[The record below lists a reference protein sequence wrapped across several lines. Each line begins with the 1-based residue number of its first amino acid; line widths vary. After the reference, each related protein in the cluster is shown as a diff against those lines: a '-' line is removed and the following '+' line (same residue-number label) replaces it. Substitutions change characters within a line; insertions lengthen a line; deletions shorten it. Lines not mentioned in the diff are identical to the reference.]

1 MAVAQGVER
10 IWVAPPPPYF
20 CPYRCPYC
28 TLTPSHTM
36 QVGQHGLLSTPAA
49 SAVIRAR
56 EGGFKPFG
64 AFILSA
70 SHNPGGIDE
79 DFGPPPPPP
88 PLVLS
93 GHAAS
98 LTPY

>member
-10 IWVAPPPPYF
+10 IW
-20 CPYRCPYC
+20 
-28 TLTPSHTM
+28 
-36 QVGQHGLLSTPAA
+36 VGQHGLLSTPAA

-79 DFGPPPPPP
+79 DFGAPR
-88 PLVLS
+88 VL
-93 GHAAS
+93 
-98 LTPY
+98 PV